1 MRYGIEAWVKAVVVL
16 VILSGVPGRAE
27 DGTWRGILGVSSESE
42 SAEETSAVRLLDLR
56 TGESEEL
63 ATFPDFY
70 LWSAAADLTW
80 ETVLVGGFDLAGQRL
95 AGFYQLSVPSA
106 VDTGEGAVVVLEAE
120 GTRQPYAG
128 VVFDAGEEVFYL
140 AMEAVGTGAGGDK
153 YRDTVLYRYEPNVPP
168 VELTR
173 LGRNVFLEGEVDGG
187 KIFLT
192 YDGETPY
199 GVRRVYAYV
208 EKGAYGIV
216 PLGIYPAYLGREPK
230 RYVPYGGMEVGVG
243 QYTPSVPT
251 AIAGPRAYVSEE
263 VSSNEPTAR
272 TMYLRESGAPGGYRE
287 VEVAESPESVL
298 YSQSRQAFVYLT
310 APVENGDPWM
320 INVIYADGTL
330 GDPVPLPSGEATY
343 ELLCVE

>member
-1 MRYGIEAWVKAVVVL
+1 M
-16 VILSGVPGRAE
+16 
-27 DGTWRGILGVSSESE
+27 SSESD
-42 SAEETSAVRLLDLR
+42 SAEEVSAIHLLDLR

-63 ATFPDFY
+63 ATFQDFY
-70 LWSAAADLTW
+70 IWSAAADLTW
-80 ETVLVGGFDLAGQRL
+80 EAVLVGGFDLAGQRL
-95 AGFYQLSVPSA
+95 ARFYRLRVPRA

-140 AMEAVGTGAGGDK
+140 AMEAVGTGAEGEK
-153 YRDTVLYRYEPNVPP
+153 YRDTVLYRYEPYVPP

-173 LGRNVFLEGEVDGG
+173 FGRTVFLEGEVDEG
-187 KIFLT
+187 KIFVT

-199 GVRRVYAYV
+199 GVSRVYGYID
-208 EKGAYGIV
+208 KGTYDIV
-216 PLGIYPAYLGREPK
+216 PLGIYPAYLGREPR

-263 VSSNEPTAR
+263 VSSTEPTAR

-287 VEVAESPESVL
+287 VEAAGSSESVL
-298 YSQSRQAFVYLT
+298 YSQNRQAFIYLT
-310 APVENGDPWM
+310 APVENGDRWM

-330 GDPVPLPSGEATY
+330 GDPVPLPPGEATY
-343 ELLCVE
+343 ELLRVE